1 MFIAA
6 TDLLAAG
13 ARTALVSRWRMGGK
27 STTDLV
33 TEFVRDTDD
42 PTAIPA
48 ASWRRAVDLVSAEEP
63 DPALEA
69 RIRVAGQTVLTDMR
83 HPLFWA
89 GYMLVDGGTSVP
101 VEAAAAKVV
110 GGRAPAPAAGPKR
123 DPAAAKGDRV
133 RGAK

>member
-1 MFIAA
+1 M
-6 TDLLAAG
+6 
-13 ARTALVSRWRMGGK
+13 
-27 STTDLV
+27 
-33 TEFVRDTDD
+33 
-42 PTAIPA
+42 PA

-63 DPALEA
+63 DPALEG

-101 VEAAAAKVV
+101 VEGPAAKVV
-110 GGRAPAPAAGPKR
+110 GRAPAPAAAPKG